1 METAQRVAIEF
12 ECLKLC
18 HAFAYY
24 IDHGNF
30 EAMVNLFAPDG
41 VFDRDGVTLRGRQQ
55 IREAMSKRPP
65 VTTRH
70 LVTNFLPLEVNA
82 SRVKSSVYNLSIHSF
97 DPSEGVK
104 KFSPA
109 AGTRLLEFSDEFQLT
124 PDGWRFASRIAR
136 PVMVVPEWPGS

>member
-1 METAQRVAIEF
+1 VETAERAAIEW
-12 ECLKLC
+12 ECLRLC
-18 HAFAYY
+18 HAFAYN

-30 EAMVNLFAPDG
+30 EAMVNLFTPDG

-55 IREAMSKRPP
+55 IRDAMSKRPP

-70 LVTNFLPLEVNA
+70 IVTNFLALEVSA
-82 SRVKSSVYNLSIHSF
+82 ARVKSSVYNLSIHSF
-97 DPSEGVK
+97 DRAEGVK

-109 AGTRLLEFSDEFQLT
+109 AGTRLLEFSDEFELT

-136 PVMVVPEWPGS
+136 PIMIVPEWPGA

>member
-1 METAQRVAIEF
+1 METAERVAIEA
-12 ECLKLC
+12 ECLRLC
-18 HAFAYY
+18 HAFAYH

-70 LVTNFLPLEVNA
+70 VVTNFFALEVSA
-82 SRVKSSVYNLSIHSF
+82 ARVTSSVYNLSIHSF
-97 DPSEGVK
+97 DPAAGVK

-109 AGTRLLEFSDEFQLT
+109 AGMRLLEFSDEFQLT
-124 PDGWRFASRIAR
+124 AEGWRFASRIAR
-136 PVMVVPEWPGS
+136 PVMAVPEWPGS